1 MVENSH
7 RCADRNHRASE
18 AHARR
23 RSAPTVILTSPEVY
37 PSGRWE
43 VTSAPLLL
51 APSGILVTSARLRNA
66 AHPIGGC
73 HNLLMYHP
81 GEHVTPCDLRVVDM
95 LLEALIDVAE
105 LLLAVCA
112 VVALA
117 HASC

>member
-1 MVENSH
+1 MVENSR

-81 GEHVTPCDLRVVDM
+81 WRTRHALRSTGRGH
-95 LLEALIDVAE
+95 ALRGPDR
-105 LLLAVCA
+105 C
-112 VVALA
+112 
-117 HASC
+117 SG